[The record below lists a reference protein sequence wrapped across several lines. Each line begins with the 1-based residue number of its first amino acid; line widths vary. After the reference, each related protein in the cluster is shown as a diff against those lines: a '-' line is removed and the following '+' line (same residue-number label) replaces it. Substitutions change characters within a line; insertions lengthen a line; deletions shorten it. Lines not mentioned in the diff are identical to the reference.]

1 MDYKALDDETLL
13 RLIAGAQ
20 ENALGEL
27 YDRYSRLVYSMALNA
42 LGEAA
47 MAEEVAQDVFLR
59 IWQKAGT
66 YRSEQGKVMTWIASI
81 ARYRAIDVIRRQN
94 VRLEGN
100 RVAWASE
107 ETFDLPHPSNVE
119 DEVES
124 SQRGQRV
131 RVAMARL
138 PEAQQQ
144 VLAYAYF
151 QGYSHSEI
159 AEILNEPLGTVKTRI
174 RLAMEKL
181 RQVLIDEGTAD
192 G

>member
-13 RLIAGAQ
+13 RLIVGAQ

-27 YDRYSRLVYSMALNA
+27 YDRYSRLVYSMAINA
-42 LGEAA
+42 LGDAA
-47 MAEEVAQDVFLR
+47 MAEEVSQDVFLR
-59 IWQKAGT
+59 IWQKAST
-66 YRSEQGKVMTWIASI
+66 YQPEQGKVMTWIASI

-94 VRLEGN
+94 VRPEGN
-100 RVAWASE
+100 RVSWASE
-107 ETFDLPHPSNVE
+107 DTFDLPHPSNVE
-119 DEVES
+119 DEVET

-131 RVAMARL
+131 RAAMARL
-138 PEAQQQ
+138 PEAQRQ

-181 RQVLIDEGTAD
+181 RQVLIDEGTVD